1 MFFSS
6 SEVSR
11 ARLLIGEEAYVEEAP
26 TETEFPKE
34 SIEKSLF
41 GEKLLQSAALTLEE
55 GDKIKKRILIVALLL
70 ACVSLLLKTF
80 LPLVLIALHLV
91 IEKSVL
97 ESRSKKR
104 VDSFDK
110 DYTAFLLSLASGVKT
125 GLDPLVALTTAGHLF
140 TKDSE
145 MQGCI
150 TKLNHSLERGKSEEE
165 AIREFAADIAHP
177 DLRLF
182 RTAFVLARKEGSSL
196 AECLQRLARVTRQ
209 RQSFRRKILSAVA
222 MQKLSAFGIG
232 GCAIVICIIQATGNP
247 EAIQT
252 AMEHPM
258 GSKMLAAGAVLI
270 LTGIVWMLRMAKAR
284 LM

>member
-1 MFFSS
+1 MFLSS
-6 SEVSR
+6 GEVSR
-11 ARLLIGEEAYVEEAP
+11 ARLLIGEESYVNDAP
-26 TETEFPKE
+26 AKSEFSRE
-34 SIEKSLF
+34 SIEVSLF
-41 GEKLLQSAALTLEE
+41 GEKLLQSAAVTLEE
-55 GDKIKKRILIVALLL
+55 GDKIKKRIVV
-70 ACVSLLLKTF
+70 VSLLVAAVAVVLQTL
-80 LPLVLIALHLV
+80 LPLVVLPLYLL
-91 IEKSVL
+91 IEKGVL

-104 VDSFDK
+104 VEDFDK

-150 TKLNHSLERGKSEEE
+150 TKLNESLERGKSEEE
-165 AIREFAADIAHP
+165 AIRAFAADIAHP

-182 RTAFVLARKEGSSL
+182 RTAFILARKEGSSL

-232 GCAIVICIIQATGNP
+232 GCAIVISIIQVSGNP
-247 EAIQT
+247 QAIQT
-252 AMEHPM
+252 ALAHPM
-258 GSKMLAAGAVLI
+258 GSKMLAVGAFLI
-270 LTGIVWMLRMAKAR
+270 LFGIVWMLRMAKAR